1 MAVVLG
7 WRNHSSGQCG
17 LAFRSG
23 ALQLTLTWTRR
34 SLQSEELRQAVLS
47 ALGNKLMHGTP
58 RKKPQREPMDLVDLR
73 AATDAIAYEDWAVDY
88 NQVRSVG

>member
-1 MAVVLG
+1 M
-7 WRNHSSGQCG
+7 
-17 LAFRSG
+17 
-23 ALQLTLTWTRR
+23 
-34 SLQSEELRQAVLS
+34 LS

-88 NQVRSVG
+88 NQVRSMGLGLLVKTCVQDFEKEAWLTNMVETCG